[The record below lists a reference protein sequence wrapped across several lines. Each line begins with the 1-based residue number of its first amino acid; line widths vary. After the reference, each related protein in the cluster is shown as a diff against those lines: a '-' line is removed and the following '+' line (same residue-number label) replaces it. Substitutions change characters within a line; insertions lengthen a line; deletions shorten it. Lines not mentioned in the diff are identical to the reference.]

1 MRVKNASLS
10 FSVLSLSA
18 VFSLFFVAAC
28 SSRPPAVPPIVDLK
42 GAPAAALESAST
54 EESVTEVV
62 NLLNSA
68 QRSYLEEADVKPF
81 ANLLSPE
88 VKITASRMRA
98 LGPYDSRFT
107 KERLIHIYEWATR
120 NEDRFSAHFVTIK
133 AQVTG
138 NAADVEIRLETEA
151 KDVKSWF
158 GQTFRL
164 VKQDGSWQI
173 VAFRYWPINPETQQD
188 FTMDFFGGMDQS
200 VEDDLR
206 NGDFRN
212 ATYHLFVGYRFD
224 DAAMFG
230 RTLTDADPDDVWAW
244 EMRAKASAMI
254 GDKIDAEKASEMARK
269 LKAANGP

>member
-1 MRVKNASLS
+1 MRARM
-10 FSVLSLSA
+10 VLMSRMMGIGVA
-18 VFSLFFVAAC
+18 CVFMAC

-42 GAPAAALESAST
+42 ATSAAGPDTAVGEDSS
-54 EESVTEVV
+54 TEVV

-68 QRSYLEEADVKPF
+68 QRAYLEQGDVKPF
-81 ANLLSPE
+81 ANLLSPGA
-88 VKITASRMRA
+88 KITASRMRA

-120 NEDRFSAHFVTIK
+120 NEERFSARFVTIK

-151 KDVKSWF
+151 KGIKSWF

-164 VKQDGSWQI
+164 VKQDGLWQV
-173 VAFRYWPINPETQQD
+173 VAFRYWPINPETRQD
-188 FTMDFFGGMDQS
+188 FTMDFFGEMDRS
-200 VEDDLR
+200 VEEDLR
-206 NGDFRN
+206 NRDYRN

-230 RTLTDADPDDVWAW
+230 RTLTETDPQDVWAW

-254 GDKIDAEKASEMARK
+254 GDKNDAENASEMVRK
-269 LKAANGP
+269 LKAASGP